1 MTRNSRLIIS
11 DSTLTHRIKIK
22 VRFSEVDSMRVVWHG
37 EYVKYFEDGRE
48 AFGREFGGLNYDTI
62 ESDGYYI
69 PIVKLEL
76 DYKIPLKCGDTAIVE
91 TKFINSRAAK
101 ILFEYVIYR
110 ESDMAVA
117 ATGRSMQVFTHADTG
132 ELELN
137 TPQFFMDWKKRWNI
151 K

>member
-1 MTRNSRLIIS
+1 MTKHSRLVIS
-11 DSTLTHRIKIK
+11 DATLTHRTKIK

-37 EYVKYFEDGRE
+37 VYVKYFEDGRE

-91 TKFINSRAAK
+91 TRYINTKSAK
-101 ILFEYVIYR
+101 ILFEYIIYR
-110 ESDMAVA
+110 ESDMAIA
-117 ATGRSMQVFTHADTG
+117 ATGRSMQVFTHATTG
-132 ELELN
+132 ELELSS
-137 TPQFFMDWKKRWNI
+137 PQFFMEWKKRWNI
-151 K
+151 E